1 MIKVGQTENLTNR
14 LNYSKEYFDSVVSLK
29 VYNLE
34 GVDWRSLE
42 EDLHNTHKECLVRF
56 SHVVDSREYYH
67 LSLLPTLIE
76 FIESKIKYY
85 KTEENN
91 LTNFAHSI
99 IPIVLLNNNKAVI
112 DGKEYK
118 ISNTVKML
126 YAFHW
131 WKFNNHKDQGI
142 RYNPRL
148 AETAKKLGV
157 KVDAVKKG
165 ENLLFHM
172 GLLSIDEGYI
182 INNVEHLKVKL
193 KS

>member
-1 MIKVGQTENLTNR
+1 M
-14 LNYSKEYFDSVVSLK
+14 
-29 VYNLE
+29 
-34 GVDWRSLE
+34 
-42 EDLHNTHKECLVRF
+42 
-56 SHVVDSREYYH
+56 VDSREYYH

-157 KVDAVKKG
+157 K
-165 ENLLFHM
+165 LML
-172 GLLSIDEGYI
+172 
-182 INNVEHLKVKL
+182 
-193 KS
+193 